1 MLKPELSNKTLD
13 LMLRAMM
20 SMAAA
25 DGDFNEI
32 EAVTV
37 SAIFE
42 KVSGQPIS
50 EDEVRATASSLQSN
64 GSDISADLAAVADGL
79 NVTERDAILHGAY
92 LVLRADGKFDA
103 GERHQLLE
111 LTTAMKV
118 PEDEVAS
125 VLKAADELLG
135 ERTAVI
141 SLMTSKSSPSSG

>member
-1 MLKPELSNKTLD
+1 MLRAELNNKTLD
-13 LMLRAMM
+13 LLLRAMM

-25 DGDFNEI
+25 DGDFNDI

-79 NVTERDAILHGAY
+79 NAKERDAILHGAY
-92 LVLRADGKFDA
+92 LVLRADGKSEA
-103 GERHQLLE
+103 GERDRLLE
-111 LTTAMKV
+111 LATAMKV
-118 PEDEVAS
+118 PEDEVAN
-125 VLKAADELLG
+125 VLKAADNL
-135 ERTAVI
+135 
-141 SLMTSKSSPSSG
+141 

>member
-1 MLKPELSNKTLD
+1 MPTAELSNKALD

-25 DGDFNEI
+25 DGDFNDI

-50 EDEVRATASSLQSN
+50 EDEVIATASSLQGA
-64 GSDISADLAAVADGL
+64 GSDICADLAAAADGL
-79 NVTERDAILHGAY
+79 KAKERDAILHGAY
-92 LVLRADGKFDA
+92 LVLRADGKSDA

-111 LTTAMKV
+111 LATSMKV
-118 PEDEVAS
+118 PDDEVTS
-125 VLKAADELLG
+125 VLSAADNL
-135 ERTAVI
+135 
-141 SLMTSKSSPSSG
+141 